1 MTMLT
6 RAAAAAAI
14 CLGMAACG
22 DNAGGAPDPGLEPGE
37 DVGQASTVT
46 DEETVRPGE
55 AAAPNVQPVPRAE
68 QIIAAG
74 RLSPVNNSG
83 VTGSVTVRGI
93 GEQTEFLL
101 NVTAISEGNQQ
112 LQGAVVLGT
121 CERPGSEVARLGPI
135 PVGAGNIATLTDTL
149 PLPPGTVLNGQHAII
164 IKGQNAGPA
173 TPPLA
178 CSPLPRWEGL
188 PATA

>member
-6 RAAAAAAI
+6 RAAAAAAL

-22 DNAGGAPDPGLEPGE
+22 GGDSEENAGNGGEGGPGTANTSGVE
-37 DVGQASTVT
+37 GQQ
-46 DEETVRPGE
+46 
-55 AAAPNVQPVPRAE
+55 AAPEVQNIPRPE
-68 QIIAAG
+68 QTMAAG

-83 VTGSVTVRGI
+83 VTGSVNLRDVG
-93 GEQTEFLL
+93 GQTEVSL
-101 NVTAISEGNQQ
+101 NVTGISEGNQQ
-112 LQGAVVLGT
+112 LQGAIVQGT
-121 CERPGSEVARLGPI
+121 CEQSGSEVAPVGPI

-149 PLPPGTVLNGQHAII
+149 PVPVGTVLNGQHALI

-178 CSPLPRWEGL
+178 CSPLPRWERVP
-188 PATA
+188 PAG

>member
-6 RAAAAAAI
+6 RAAAAAAL

-22 DNAGGAPDPGLEPGE
+22 GGGGEEPVDG
-37 DVGQASTVT
+37 G
-46 DEETVRPGE
+46 GE
-55 AAAPNVQPVPRAE
+55 AGPGTANTTGVEGQQAAPEVQNIPRPE
-68 QIIAAG
+68 QTMAAG

-83 VTGSVTVRGI
+83 VTGSVNLRDVG
-93 GEQTEFLL
+93 GQTEVSL
-101 NVTAISEGNQQ
+101 NVTGMTEGNQQ
-112 LQGAVVLGT
+112 LQGSIVQGT
-121 CERPGSEVARLGPI
+121 CEQSGSEVVPVGPI

-149 PLPPGTVLNGQHAII
+149 QVPVATVLNGQHALI

-178 CSPLPRWEGL
+178 CSPLPKWERVPPVG
-188 PATA
+188 